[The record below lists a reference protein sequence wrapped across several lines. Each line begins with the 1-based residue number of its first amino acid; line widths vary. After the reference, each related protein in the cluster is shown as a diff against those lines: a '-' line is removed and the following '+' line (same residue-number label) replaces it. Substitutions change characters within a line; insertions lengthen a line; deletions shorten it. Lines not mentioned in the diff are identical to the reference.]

1 MRHATGKVMDRLIN
15 WLKEQAK
22 QPKLFLLDIIIAGL
36 TVICVFMIGFALE
49 EASYSFHYYD
59 EDSFFWRLES
69 EEYAS
74 MVTMYYTNVAEGK
87 ENVKELQEY
96 YGVARYFEAAS
107 EYKMYT
113 EAGKE
118 DLAKEAL
125 KAMEDAYAQMGDFSI
140 VREKIHKK
148 LGIE

>member
-1 MRHATGKVMDRLIN
+1 MRHATGEAMGKMVKWI
-15 WLKEQAK
+15 KEQSK
-22 QPKLFLLDIIIAGL
+22 QPKLLLLDIIVAGL
-36 TVICVFMIGFALE
+36 TVLLVFMIGYAAQ

-59 EDSFFWRLES
+59 ENSFYWRLES

-96 YGVARYFEAAS
+96 YGVARYFEAAG

-113 EAGKE
+113 EAGKD

-125 KAMEDAYAQMGDFSI
+125 KVMDDAYAQMGDFSI